1 MFEQVYNGDF
11 NWVTPHFIALASPQD
26 EIQRPIA
33 RADPKYATIPH
44 TADEIQQCAD
54 LPDAFKTVLTY
65 FTHRNVGLVVRLND
79 PLYSPTFFTANG
91 IQHVDM
97 IFDDGTCPTLPV
109 VRRFIRMAHEMI
121 TVKKKAIGVHCKA
134 GLGRTGCLIGAY
146 LIYRHGFTANEV
158 IAYMR
163 FMRPGMVVGPQQH
176 WLHLNQNAFREWWFE
191 DSMKARLA
199 AQVPSTPPKMRAA
212 RAASAQ
218 ATPPTGRSRA
228 ALEEINSNEQSP
240 TVAEKDDCCAP
251 AADDNMLLPAPTPG
265 QPRKTSR
272 SYGGRRSTAR
282 GENAEPFILADA
294 DVAATERRERK
305 RKQRGATA
313 AGAVAEDSED
323 ELQVRMLLRRA
334 SASRSPAASP
344 GSVVAVSVSREHRRR
359 VVSCTSAA
367 AATGVRKASARVGS
381 LGNASAIK
389 AK

>member
-26 EIQRPIA
+26 DIQKPIA
-33 RADPKYATIPH
+33 RTDPKHATIPH
-44 TADEIQQCAD
+44 TADEIQQCGD

-91 IQHVDM
+91 IQHLDM
-97 IFDDGTCPTLPV
+97 IFDDGTCPTMGV
-109 VRRFIRMAHEMI
+109 VRRFIRIAHEMI

-176 WLHLNQNAFREWWFE
+176 WLHLNQNAFREWWYE

-199 AQVPSTPPKMRAA
+199 AMAPSTPPKVRV

-218 ATPPTGRSRA
+218 GTPPTRSRA
-228 ALEEINSNEQSP
+228 ALEEIGGNEQQSP
-240 TVAEKDDCCAP
+240 VPEKEAAEEA
-251 AADDNMLLPAPTPG
+251 MLLPAPTPG
-265 QPRKTSR
+265 QPRKTSK
-272 SYGGRRSTAR
+272 SYGGRRSTR
-282 GENAEPFILADA
+282 GGENEPFILE
-294 DVAATERRERK
+294 DVDVVATERRERK
-305 RKQRGATA
+305 RKQCGASEA
-313 AGAVAEDSED
+313 LLEDSED
-323 ELQVRMLLRRA
+323 ELQVRLLLRRA
-334 SASRSPAASP
+334 SASRSPTASP
-344 GSVVAVSVSREHRRR
+344 GAGPGASPTAREHRRR

-367 AATGVRKASARVGS
+367 AATGVRKTSARIGSVGT
-381 LGNASAIK
+381 GSAIK

>member
-1 MFEQVYNGDF
+1 M
-11 NWVTPHFIALASPQD
+11 
-26 EIQRPIA
+26 
-33 RADPKYATIPH
+33 
-44 TADEIQQCAD
+44 
-54 LPDAFKTVLTY
+54 
-65 FTHRNVGLVVRLND
+65 VVRLND

-97 IFDDGTCPTLPV
+97 IFDDGTCPTLQV

-121 TVKKKAIGVHCKA
+121 TVKKRAIGVHCKA

-199 AQVPSTPPKMRAA
+199 AQTPSTPPKMRAA

-240 TVAEKDDCCAP
+240 TTVAEKDDCCAP
-251 AADDNMLLPAPTPG
+251 VPAAAAADDSMLLPAPTPG

-272 SYGGRRSTAR
+272 GYGGRRSTAR
-282 GENAEPFILADA
+282 AENAEPFILE
-294 DVAATERRERK
+294 DVDVIAAERRERK
-305 RKQRGATA
+305 RKQRTATA
-313 AGAVAEDSED
+313 ATVGAVLLLEDSED
-323 ELQVRMLLRRA
+323 ELRVLLQRRA
-334 SASRSPAASP
+334 SASRSPTASPGGASP
-344 GSVVAVSVSREHRRR
+344 GSVASVAREHRRR